1 MVLIHVA
8 WPQPSWHLL
17 NVTYLY
23 LTKFHG
29 HIFYVSSSSV
39 PICAGF
45 SSSLPA
51 QKKVCFVRGGRLMI
65 SPVSHRRPEEI
76 NLSAHLGT
84 SAPTSS
90 CWLCHRS
97 SRTPGMKNASRET
110 LRLSRGLGENRLS
123 EHVQCSDPEK
133 ICFRIKIN
141 KWPDFE
147 VKKYLHFSV
156 YMLLLLLLSN
166 LCVSFLSQQQAQK
179 MDYRRIW
186 RHWIDH

>member
-1 MVLIHVA
+1 MSLLHLCTLVQVFLLLRLI
-8 WPQPSWHLL
+8 
-17 NVTYLY
+17 
-23 LTKFHG
+23 
-29 HIFYVSSSSV
+29 
-39 PICAGF
+39 
-45 SSSLPA
+45 
-51 QKKVCFVRGGRLMI
+51 KKKRSCFVRGGRLMI

-90 CWLCHRS
+90 CWLCHHS

-123 EHVQCSDPEK
+123 EHVRCSDPEK
-133 ICFRIKIN
+133 ICLRIKIN

-147 VKKYLHFSV
+147 VKKISLFFSLYV
-156 YMLLLLLLSN
+156 VVVVFIV
-166 LCVSFLSQQQAQK
+166 CGFLSQQQAPK